1 MAALAVWCTAFS
13 NSHYQVHNDPYV
25 WRVTEWDTH
34 KQARTVILIK
44 PHSWYIWSKVR
55 ILFKDISPRCAERC
69 VEIQDWRRSLGGVTT
84 TWQLIAT
91 WEWELAAVD
100 VRPALP
106 FRRSEKLT
114 RWQTD
119 SCGDRRIC
127 GAEGWSPRW
136 CICLCCRFP
145 ILFEVLLFLRWVLL
159 SLVRLFLRSFS
170 ELSGQ
175 DVFNLPYLPYLQR
188 KDKHSS
194 SPFLSPNKTKPTSF
208 DIIVVRGHVKEIDIS
223 DL

>member
-34 KQARTVILIK
+34 KQTRRVILIK

-55 ILFKDISPRCAERC
+55 ILFKDISPRCAERG
-69 VEIQDWRRSLGGVTT
+69 VEIQDSRRSLGGVTT

-106 FRRSEKLT
+106 FQRSEKLP

-119 SCGDRRIC
+119 RQLWRQTDM
-127 GAEGWSPRW
+127 WSREMEP
-136 CICLCCRFP
+136 
-145 ILFEVLLFLRWVLL
+145 EVV
-159 SLVRLFLRSFS
+159 
-170 ELSGQ
+170 
-175 DVFNLPYLPYLQR
+175 YLPLLQV
-188 KDKHSS
+188 SNSVWS
-194 SPFLSPNKTKPTSF
+194 SPFSAMGFVKSCQIVPSLF
-208 DIIVVRGHVKEIDIS
+208 FWVVRTRR
-223 DL
+223 L